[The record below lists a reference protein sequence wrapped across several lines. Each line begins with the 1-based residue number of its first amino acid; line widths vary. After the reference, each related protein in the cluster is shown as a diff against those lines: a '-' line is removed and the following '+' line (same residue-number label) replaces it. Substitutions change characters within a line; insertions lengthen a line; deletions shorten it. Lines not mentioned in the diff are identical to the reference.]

1 MFLPVLVVILVSL
14 QVVGA
19 NTSTVDTSK
28 IKEDEIINL
37 EKTLPKAAHG
47 DKNINS
53 DKILL
58 TENTGPEDKTIDT
71 NMPINTKYQDDDEH
85 EDFDEPERFDEHGNF
100 DEHGDFDEYGDDFE
114 DEEEPDEYMGED
126 DDIFHDNGHD
136 DDEEL

>member
-19 NTSTVDTSK
+19 NSIVDISK
-28 IKEDEIINL
+28 IKEDEIINSK
-37 EKTLPKAAHG
+37 ETLPKAAHG

-58 TENTGPEDKTIDT
+58 TENTGPEDETIDT
-71 NMPINTKYQDDDEH
+71 NMPINTKDQDDNEH

-100 DEHGDFDEYGDDFE
+100 DEDGDFDEYGDEFE
-114 DEEEPDEYMGED
+114 DMEPDEYMGED
-126 DDIFHDNGHD
+126 DDIFHDNGD
-136 DDEEL
+136 EDDEEL